1 MVHKR
6 LTAEMLAL
14 IAERLRALA
23 EPARLQILNEL
34 RSGERTVTD
43 LVEGTG
49 LGQANVSK
57 HLQLLLAAGFV
68 GRRKD
73 GLYTRYRIADED
85 VFRICEIMCGRLE
98 VEARRRRH
106 LLVGSRSKG
115 RPRGAQLDGSKW
127 PSR

>member
-1 MVHKR
+1 MAGKT
-6 LTAEMLAL
+6 LTPAMLVL
-14 IAERLRALA
+14 VAERLRALA
-23 EPARLQILNEL
+23 EPARLRILNEL
-34 RSGERTVTD
+34 RRGERTVTE
-43 LVEGTG
+43 LVEATG

-98 VEARRRRH
+98 VEAKRRRH
-106 LLVGSRSKG
+106 LLAG
-115 RPRGAQLDGSKW
+115 R
-127 PSR
+127 

>member
-1 MVHKR
+1 MAR
-6 LTAEMLAL
+6 RTLTPEMLTL
-14 IAERLRALA
+14 VAERLRALA
-23 EPARLQILNEL
+23 EPARLQILDQL
-34 RSGERTVTD
+34 RRGERTVTE
-43 LVEGTG
+43 LVEATG

-73 GLYTRYRIADED
+73 GLYSRYRIADED

-106 LLVGSRSKG
+106 LLAG
-115 RPRGAQLDGSKW
+115 R
-127 PSR
+127 